1 MRDVRREFAAAA
13 PQSRWPFDALA
24 EAIRDPVVI
33 WSAWRDETGDIVDF
47 VYEYVNEAAVNIIGI
62 APDELLGQRLLEI
75 LPVHRE
81 LGLYDRYRMVALT
94 GESDLIQIPWFED
107 GNVAGAFEAS
117 VSVIGDCIVSV
128 ARDVTQRVLA
138 ERELEEAAEL
148 HQFLAENASERLVRL
163 TNDGIVSFS
172 SQPPGVGLEASDM
185 LGIHFVKFVHPDD
198 RQIVTEVL
206 DAARSTGSTAQVDF
220 RMASAAY
227 DHFPWVALRATSVFD
242 ASAQLEFHLS
252 IRDIEERRA
261 AEQALAAAERMQ
273 RLILD
278 TLAEG
283 VVLGSDE
290 EGIVN
295 ANRAATELLG
305 LNAGSDTSH
314 DQVSGSIGGSVGLF
328 ELDGSPLDPDDTP
341 ATRVRRTGQ
350 PERGRLLELRSPDAG
365 SRWIEASAVLVDDE
379 GEPDAADAEDA
390 QDEAVARPV
399 RVLTTFVD
407 LTERVLA
414 ERRVEQERRLLHATF
429 DSVHAGLMAVHGDGT
444 IIEVNQRFRD
454 LTRGP
459 HQVGQKLADLTY
471 EYSILDQDG
480 VVLERDQQPIGRA
493 LAGEHITDMTTKLVW
508 PDGIE
513 LIVLASASPIYSA
526 DGTVGAVLTV
536 HDVTELRAAEEEL
549 RTMATVDQLTG
560 LPNRRAV
567 LARLDEAI
575 ERKASTSDELAVLF
589 LDLDGFKSINDT
601 LGHDAGDELLQ
612 AVAQRLTGTM
622 RSTDLIGRM
631 GGDEFVAVLERF
643 SDEQTNFLAVRIE
656 TELSR
661 PFLLD
666 AGVATIGVSVGRAV
680 HTASHTAETM
690 LAAADVEMYRVKHE
704 RAGEPRS

>member
-1 MRDVRREFAAAA
+1 MRDVRREFAAAT
-13 PQSRWPFDALA
+13 PQSRWPFEALA

-33 WSAWRDETGDIVDF
+33 WTAWRDDAGDIVDF
-47 VYEYVNEAAVNIIGI
+47 VYEYVNQAAVDIIGI
-62 APDELLGQRLLEI
+62 AAEELVGQRLLEV
-75 LPVHRE
+75 LPIHRE
-81 LGLYDRYRMVALT
+81 LGLYDRYRTVALT
-94 GESDLIQIPWFED
+94 GQSDLIEIPWFEE

-117 VSVIGDCIVSV
+117 VSAIGDGIVSV
-128 ARDVTQRVLA
+128 ARDVTHRVLA
-138 ERELEEAAEL
+138 EKELAQAAEL

-163 TNDGIVSFS
+163 TDDGTVSFS
-172 SQPPGVGLEASDM
+172 SQPAGAGLEAADM
-185 LGIHFVKFVHPDD
+185 TGIHFVKFVHPDD

-206 DAARSTGSTAQVDF
+206 DSARSTGSTAQTDF
-220 RMASAAY
+220 RMASAAVGHY
-227 DHFPWVALRATSVFD
+227 SWVALRATSVLD
-242 ASAQLEFHLS
+242 STASLEFHLS
-252 IRDIEERRA
+252 IRDVEVRRA
-261 AEQALAAAERMQ
+261 AEEALATAERTQ

-290 EGIVN
+290 EGIVK

-305 LNAGSDTSH
+305 LSAGSGSSH
-314 DQVSGSIGGSVGLF
+314 DGVGGSIGGSVGLY

-350 PERGRLLELRSPDAG
+350 PERGRLLELRSLDAG
-365 SRWIEASAVLVDDE
+365 SRWIEVSAVLVDDE
-379 GEPDAADAEDA
+379 GKPDAADAEDA
-390 QDEAVARPV
+390 QDEAVAKPV

-414 ERRVEQERRLLHATF
+414 ERRVEDERRLLHATF

-459 HQVGQKLADLTY
+459 HHVGQKLADLTY

-480 VVLERDQQPIGRA
+480 VILDRDQQPIGRA

-508 PDGIE
+508 PDGTE

-536 HDVTELRAAEEEL
+536 HDVTELRAAEDEL

-567 LARLDEAI
+567 LARLDDAI

-612 AVAQRLTGTM
+612 AVAQRLTATM

-643 SDEQTNFLAVRIE
+643 SDEQTNLLAVRIE
-656 TELSR
+656 AELSR